1 MAFGILN
8 DPRYKQGNYS
18 GAHAAIESIAKGLAS
33 HPSVANALRRANE
46 SFDEKVSPY
55 FTKKESVKNENL
67 YKKNLEDPM
76 NPEVAVQG
84 YGTLML
90 HQLETKVV
98 SMFKEIAQMGENGD
112 WENVEYNLNK
122 GLVQAFI
129 KSITD
134 TYEDLEKMRRRGGTN
149 SRGIKQR

>member
-1 MAFGILN
+1 MNLEQLN
-8 DPRYKQGNYS
+8 RKD
-18 GAHAAIESIAKGLAS
+18 
-33 HPSVANALRRANE
+33 
-46 SFDEKVSPY
+46 D
-55 FTKKESVKNENL
+55 TNENL
-67 YKKNLEDPM
+67 YKKNKEDPM

-90 HQLETKVV
+90 NQLEDKV
-98 SMFKEIAQMGENGD
+98 STMFTELAVMCDKGD
-112 WENVEYNLNK
+112 WSNVEYNLNK